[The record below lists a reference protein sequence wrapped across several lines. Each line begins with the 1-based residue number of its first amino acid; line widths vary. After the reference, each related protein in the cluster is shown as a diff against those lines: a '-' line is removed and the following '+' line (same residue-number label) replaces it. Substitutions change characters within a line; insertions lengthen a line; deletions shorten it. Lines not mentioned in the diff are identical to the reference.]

1 LATQQPREPQQS
13 QQPRSNEQW
22 IQDLSQ
28 PGPEQE
34 RALADLRNVLVRGL
48 GYALSKYANVK
59 DADLEDFA
67 QDALLKIL
75 AGIASF
81 RGESQFT
88 TWAQKIAVHTAFT
101 ELRRR
106 RWRDVSLEEVTAPP
120 DTEDTAS
127 YFIPNTLADPA
138 AGTEQQTIQNEII
151 EIMRR
156 VINEELSDKQRQA
169 LIAVRFRGM
178 PMAEVARQMGTN
190 TNALYKLLFDARKRL
205 KQRMLARGLSSEDI
219 LGAFEL

>member
-1 LATQQPREPQQS
+1 LAKQQPREPRE
-13 QQPRSNEQW
+13 PRSNEQW
-22 IQDLSQ
+22 LQDLDH

-34 RALADLRNVLVRGL
+34 NALADLRNVLVRGL
-48 GYALSKYANVK
+48 GYALSKYANVT
-59 DADLEDFA
+59 DADVQDFA

-75 AGIASF
+75 DGLASF

-88 TWAQKIAVHTAFT
+88 TWAQKIAIHTAFT

-106 RWRDVSLEEVTAPP
+106 RWRDVSLEDVTAPP
-120 DTEDTAS
+120 DAEDTAA
-127 YFIPNTLADPA
+127 YYIPNTLADPSI
-138 AGTEQQTIQNEII
+138 GTEQQAVQHEII

-156 VINEELSDKQRQA
+156 VINEELTDKQRQA

-178 PMAEVARQMGTN
+178 PMAEVARQMDTN

-205 KQRMLARGLSSEDI
+205 KQRILDRGLSPEDI